1 MKKNQMSQGR
11 THKKT
16 QEKLKSKNFKNGQL

>member
-11 THKKT
+11 AHKKA
-16 QEKLKSKNFKNGQL
+16 QEKLKGKNFKNGQP